1 MILRRLLLVPV
12 IFAACLQAQAQ
23 TSDRRSDLRIAF
35 DAAEAGQL
43 DLGQAARFARDPVY
57 PWLQATVLRKQIAS
71 VAPGQMQAVLEG
83 MGDQPA
89 GRWLRGAWLNELAKR
104 EDWRS
109 FRADYRGSED
119 LGLRCAD
126 LRARM
131 ELAPA
136 DDGKWIADAKQLWL
150 TGEAL
155 PARCDQPMARLGEL
169 GQLDEALRW
178 QRMDLAVQ
186 AGEAGLIRSI
196 AQGLGPEASTL
207 AQSYADYLAAPGDAP
222 PAWLDSPRGRE
233 VAAVALSRLARR
245 DPGRAQALLEKL
257 PAPGLDE
264 TQRGR
269 VAYQVALWTV
279 ASYLPGSAERL
290 NAVPIS
296 AYDDRLHEWRVREA
310 ISRND
315 DAAALAAIGKMGD
328 AQRSDS
334 RWQYFEAR
342 LRERFGQSD
351 AARAL
356 YEKAAQSP
364 SFHGW
369 LAADRLQQ
377 RYSLCPLEPVAD
389 ALSVKR
395 VSDDQGLARAFDL
408 FAIERPELAA
418 REWAS
423 AVKAF
428 SDDERRIAVQKG
440 IAEGWYDRAVA
451 GMGVVPDDQ
460 RYYSLRFPMH
470 HEADIRLQSQVNGLD
485 PAWVAAQ
492 TRAESSFMPK
502 ARSAADARG
511 LMQLLPGT
519 GQLTAKRLGAPWT
532 GGDSLYQPETNLRLG
547 TAYLRQ
553 MLDRFSGFPYLAIAA
568 YNAGP
573 APVERWRL
581 ARAQLE
587 PDFFIESIPYK
598 ETRDYVTRVL
608 AFSVVYDWRLNGNA
622 APLGERMLGRLVNEP
637 GQRRAFT
644 CPTSSVPS
652 P

>member
-1 MILRRLLLVPV
+1 MILRRLLVVLA
-12 IFAACLQAQAQ
+12 IFAVSTQAAAQA
-23 TSDRRSDLRIAF
+23 SDRRAELRAAF

-43 DLGQAARFARDPVY
+43 DLGQAARFSRDPLY
-57 PWLQATVLRKQIAS
+57 SWLQATILRKQIAT
-71 VAPGQMQAVLEG
+71 VAPEQVQGVLAGLGE
-83 MGDQPA
+83 QPA

-104 EDWRS
+104 EDWRN
-109 FRADYRGSED
+109 FRADYRASED
-119 LGLRCAD
+119 PGLRCAD

-131 ELAPA
+131 DLAPA
-136 DDGKWIADAKQLWL
+136 DEAAWIGDAKQLWL

-155 PARCDQPMARLGEL
+155 PKHCDQPMARLAGT

-178 QRMDLAVQ
+178 QRIDLAVR
-186 AGEAGLIRSI
+186 AGELGLIRSI
-196 AQGLGPEASTL
+196 AQGLGPEAAQL

-222 PAWLDSPRGRE
+222 PAWAASARGSE
-233 VAAVALSRLARR
+233 VATVALSRLAKR
-245 DPGRAQALLEKL
+245 DPGRAQLLLESL
-257 PAPGLDE
+257 PASALDGA
-264 TQRGR
+264 QRGR

-279 ASYLPGSAERL
+279 ASYLPGSADRL
-290 NAVPIS
+290 NAVPPS
-296 AYDDRLHEWRVREA
+296 AYDDRLHEWRAREA

-315 DAAALAAIGKMGD
+315 NAAALAAIGKMGD
-328 AQRSDS
+328 AQRGDS

-342 LRERFGQSD
+342 LRERLGQSE
-351 AARAL
+351 AARTL
-356 YEKAAQSP
+356 YGKAAQSP

-369 LAADRLQQ
+369 LAADRLGQ
-377 RYSLCPLEPVAD
+377 RYSLCPLEPVTD
-389 ALSVKR
+389 PGSSKR
-395 VSDDQGLARAFDL
+395 ITDDQGLARALDL
-408 FAIERPELAA
+408 FAIERAEPAA
-418 REWAS
+418 REWSVAI
-423 AVKAF
+423 KALT
-428 SDDERRIAVQKG
+428 DDERRLAVQKA
-440 IAEGWYDRAVA
+440 IAVGWYDRSVF

-470 HEADIRLQSQVNGLD
+470 HEADIRRQSQLNGLD
-485 PAWVAAQ
+485 PAWVTAQ

-519 GQLTAKRLGAPWT
+519 GQLTAKRLGTPWL
-532 GGDSLYQPETNLRLG
+532 GGDSLYEPETNIRLG

-553 MLDRFSGFPYLAIAA
+553 MLDRFGGLPYLAIAA
-568 YNAGP
+568 YNSGP

-608 AFSVVYDWRLNGNA
+608 AFSVVYDWRLNGSA
-622 APLGERMLGRLVNEP
+622 APLGERMLGRLVSEP
-637 GQRRAFT
+637 SQRRSFT